1 MKKWTVML
9 LALLA
14 FMALPSSGTELGELH
29 PVSLLVIRSQG
40 KNIQLLTDTLDSGEG
55 ETLDAA
61 LRNLEDTTPGHLF
74 LDTVE
79 NLIVTK
85 ETQFLIPQLKQLLR
99 PGVNVCAA
107 KSELNP
113 ETAPEYLNTHTPSH
127 RLSDVD
133 ESTPLQ
139 MLIYSEERYFLEK

>member
-1 MKKWTVML
+1 MKKWIVML

-14 FMALPSSGTELGELH
+14 FTILPSSGTELGELR
-29 PVSLLVIRSQG
+29 PVSLLVIRTQG
-40 KNIQLLTDTLDSGEG
+40 NNIQLLTDTLDLGTG

-61 LRNLEDTTPGHLF
+61 LQNLEDTTPGHLF

-79 NLIVTK
+79 NLILTK
-85 ETQFLIPQLKQLLR
+85 EAKFLIPQLKQLLR
-99 PGVNVCAA
+99 PGVTVCAA

-113 ETAPEYLNTHTPSH
+113 ETAPEYLNSHTPRY

-139 MLIYSEERYFLEK
+139 MLNYSEERYFLEK

>member
-1 MKKWTVML
+1 MKNWTVML

-14 FMALPSSGTELGELH
+14 FSVLPSSGTELGELH

-40 KNIQLLTDTLDSGEG
+40 KNIQLLTDTLDSGIG

-61 LRNLEDTTPGHLF
+61 LRNLEDTTPGHVF

-79 NLIVTK
+79 NLILT
-85 ETQFLIPQLKQLLR
+85 EQTQYLIPQLKRLLR
-99 PGVNVCAA
+99 PGVTVCNVE
-107 KSELNP
+107 SELNP
-113 ETAPEYLNTHTPSH
+113 ETVPEYLNAHTPKYK
-127 RLSDVD
+127 LSDVD

-139 MLIYSEERYFLEK
+139 SLTYSEERYFLEK